1 MRPLLE
7 WCSAV
12 ALSRFSLIVPL
23 AIGVV
28 GCSDSSRFNDP
39 FANPYAARGP
49 GPEVTSSVP
58 PAQGAPVGR
67 VDAQPLGAQPMPPP
81 GPAGGSS
88 YYGYGP
94 RAGDPRGPEYGPR
107 GPDYA
112 PRPPDYPP
120 RQSDY
125 PPPNYPPRAAEYPPP
140 NYPPRG
146 IGEYPPRGSE
156 YPPQA
161 PGYPPRGADY
171 PPSGQDYP
179 PPGMEGRPRPDT
191 TGAVASPPGKAL
203 ARSDGGTG
211 GGTSVTVGPG
221 DTVNRIAKRYGVSA
235 AALMAA
241 NHISAPATIRRGQQ
255 IIIPRSPATA
265 VATARPMPP
274 MSAPVPPPTAA
285 TAHPPQ
291 GPAAAAGEGI
301 HVVAAG
307 ETLSSIAHHYRRSRI
322 AIAKANNI
330 EPDAKLHIAQRL
342 VIPGGRSTTV
352 RVGGLEPTPPAR
364 TSVGQGSVVPVV
376 EQTTDAG
383 PPSPPPAAQK
393 VVAANPAPSARV
405 TTATT
410 SEPLGEDV
418 TTEKSS
424 KSAAV
429 APQFRWPVHG
439 RIISSFG
446 PQTAGQPNDGINVA
460 VPEGTAVK
468 AADDGI
474 VAYAGNELKGY
485 GNLILVR
492 HQNGFVTAYAN
503 ASELMV
509 RRGDTVKR
517 GQVIAR
523 SGQTGTVTSPQ
534 LHFEIRKGATPVDP
548 TQYLAGT

>member
-1 MRPLLE
+1 
-7 WCSAV
+7 
-12 ALSRFSLIVPL
+12 
-23 AIGVV
+23 
-28 GCSDSSRFNDP
+28 
-39 FANPYAARGP
+39 
-49 GPEVTSSVP
+49 
-58 PAQGAPVGR
+58 
-67 VDAQPLGAQPMPPP
+67 
-81 GPAGGSS
+81 
-88 YYGYGP
+88 
-94 RAGDPRGPEYGPR
+94 
-107 GPDYA
+107 
-112 PRPPDYPP
+112 
-120 RQSDY
+120 
-125 PPPNYPPRAAEYPPP
+125 
-140 NYPPRG
+140 
-146 IGEYPPRGSE
+146 
-156 YPPQA
+156 
-161 PGYPPRGADY
+161 
-171 PPSGQDYP
+171 
-179 PPGMEGRPRPDT
+179 
-191 TGAVASPPGKAL
+191 
-203 ARSDGGTG
+203 
-211 GGTSVTVGPG
+211 
-221 DTVNRIAKRYGVSA
+221 
-235 AALMAA
+235 
-241 NHISAPATIRRGQQ
+241 
-255 IIIPRSPATA
+255 
-265 VATARPMPP
+265 
-274 MSAPVPPPTAA
+274 
-285 TAHPPQ
+285 
-291 GPAAAAGEGI
+291 
-301 HVVAAG
+301 VVAAG

-342 VIPGGRSTTV
+342 VIPGGRPTTV

-364 TSVGQGSVVPVV
+364 ASASQGSVVPAV

-383 PPSPPPAAQK
+383 PPSPPPPAQK
-393 VVAANPAPSARV
+393 VVAAAPAPSARV

-410 SEPLGEDV
+410 SEPLEDV
-418 TTEKSS
+418 TAEKSS
-424 KSAAV
+424 KTL

-446 PQTAGQPNDGINVA
+446 PQMAGQPNDGINVA